1 MIDAGNAEPRIS
13 AWLEQQ
19 EAGTRYPDRLLSA
32 AFDQTRELR
41 QVRSRRWTFPRVRSS
56 RSLAAASALMVVLLV
71 AGALGLTF
79 VANQPRPVASPTP
92 SPGPTATPV
101 DLGIFA
107 PAAGRMVINSTDG
120 LYAIDP
126 ARADP
131 PIRLTTRKG
140 APLGFTADGTRLL
153 IQTAD
158 GNLSILH
165 ADGSE
170 TQVTDNLAAL
180 TGTLGSGRPAG
191 ATISPDGSRVI
202 YAGLTRPDA
211 AFCHDGALFG
221 IDADGGP
228 AEVLWKSQSH
238 NGIVKGPTFSPDGT
252 KIAFIDGYCDNDH
265 SVWVA
270 NPDGS
275 DAHKILPE
283 STQLFPD
290 KSDTFGS
297 GLGGGHAYA
306 LAWSPTGDRI
316 ALAYQGR
323 TFTFASDGSDI
334 VQVGG
339 NGVTGI
345 FWSPDGRKV
354 ETTGPWLSSKP

>member
-13 AWLEQQ
+13 AWLEEQ

-32 AFDQTRELR
+32 AFEQTRAQR
-41 QVRSRRWTFPRVRSS
+41 QARPLQRTLPSVRPW
-56 RSLAAASALMVVLLV
+56 RSLVAAGAAVAIVV
-71 AGALGLTF
+71 AGAFGLN
-79 VANQPRPVASPTP
+79 VIANQVGPAESPTP
-92 SPGPTATPV
+92 SPSPTPA

-107 PAAGRMVINSTDG
+107 PAAGRIVINSRDG
-120 LYAIDP
+120 IYATDP
-126 ARADP
+126 ARAEP
-131 PIRLTTRKG
+131 PIKLTTKTG
-140 APLGFTADGTRLL
+140 TPLEFTADGTRLL

-170 TQVTDNLAAL
+170 TQVTQNLAWL
-180 TGTLGSGRPAG
+180 QDILGSGRPIG
-191 ATISPDGSRVI
+191 ATISPDGSRVV
-202 YAGLTRPDA
+202 YAGLTSQGA
-211 AFCHDGALFG
+211 TFCHDGALFS

-228 AEVLWKSQSH
+228 AEVFWKSQSH

-252 KIAFIDGYCDNDH
+252 RIAFIDGYCDNDH

-270 NPDGS
+270 NADGS

-290 KSDTFGS
+290 QSDMFGS
-297 GLGGGHAYA
+297 NLGGGHAYA

-316 ALAYQGR
+316 ALSYQGR
-323 TFTFASDGSDI
+323 AYTFAPDGSDI
-334 VQVGG
+334 EQVGG
-339 NGVTGI
+339 GTTRI
-345 FWSPDGRKV
+345 FWSPDGRQV
-354 ETTGPWLSSKP
+354 ETSGPWLPSRP

>member
-1 MIDAGNAEPRIS
+1 MIDAGNAEQRIY
-13 AWLEQQ
+13 AWLEEQ

-32 AFDQTRELR
+32 AFEQTRELR

-56 RSLAAASALMVVLLV
+56 RALAAAGAAMVVLLL
-71 AGALGLTF
+71 AGALGLAF
-79 VANQPRPVASPTP
+79 VGNQPGPVASPTP
-92 SPGPTATPV
+92 SPSPAQTPV

-107 PAAGRMVINSTDG
+107 PAAGRMVINSLDG
-120 LYAIDP
+120 MYAIDP
-126 ARADP
+126 ASVEP
-131 PIRLTTRKG
+131 PIKLTTKTG
-140 APLGFTADGTRLL
+140 TPLGFTADGTRLL

-170 TQVTDNLAAL
+170 TQVTQNLAWL
-180 TGTLGSGRPAG
+180 RDILGSGRPIG
-191 ATISPDGSRVI
+191 AMISPDGSRVV
-202 YAGLTRPDA
+202 YAGLTRQGTT
-211 AFCHDGALFG
+211 FCHDGALFA

-228 AEVLWKSQSH
+228 AEVFWKSQSH

-252 KIAFIDGYCDNDH
+252 RIAFIDGYCDNDH

-270 NPDGS
+270 NADGS

-290 KSDTFGS
+290 TTDTFGS
-297 GLGGGHAYA
+297 NLGGGHAYA

-316 ALAYQGR
+316 ALAYEGSIY
-323 TFTFASDGSDI
+323 TFAPDGSKI
-334 VQVGG
+334 EGVG
-339 NGVTGI
+339 TGGSLGLY
-345 FWSPDGRKV
+345 WSPDGKQV
-354 ETTGPWLSSKP
+354 ETTGPWLPGKP